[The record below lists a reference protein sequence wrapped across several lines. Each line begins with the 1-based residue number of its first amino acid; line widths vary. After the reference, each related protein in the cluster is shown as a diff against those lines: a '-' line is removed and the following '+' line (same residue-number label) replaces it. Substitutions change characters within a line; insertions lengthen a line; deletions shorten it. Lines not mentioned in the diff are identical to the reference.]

1 MAGRRDLVSVK
12 MERKAYKYV
21 KTAASW
27 LSVTVAEYL
36 TEAALGAAKRDLEA
50 MRREREREEEAEP

>member
-12 MERKAYKYV
+12 MERKAYRDV

-36 TEAALGAAKRDLEA
+36 TKAAWAEAKRDLEV
-50 MRREREREEEAEP
+50 MKREREQEAEP